1 MSSSTYRLQV
11 QSALADNSASATT
24 LFSPLS
30 RAHTHGGDA
39 RCHEHVVMGSVLG
52 KVTEELPRHDV
63 VKKAASGFYEIR
75 RYAPAVVA
83 ETSYATKK
91 GMFEGDQGGS
101 FMRLA
106 KYIGV
111 MAKPQN
117 DTTTAISMTAP
128 VLMSHAAG
136 KAADTPVGPSEGSE
150 GESTYKMAF
159 FMPASR
165 FSKASDAPTPTNP
178 NVTIKDVPSRTLA
191 VHTFSGNLRQALI
204 TDRGEELR
212 RALEADGVEAKR
224 GAEVM
229 AAGYN
234 PPWTPWFLKTNEVML
249 EVTGM

>member
-1 MSSSTYRLQV
+1 
-11 QSALADNSASATT
+11 
-24 LFSPLS
+24 
-30 RAHTHGGDA
+30 
-39 RCHEHVVMGSVLG
+39 MGSVLG
-52 KVTEELPRHDV
+52 KITEELPRHDV

-83 ETSYATKK
+83 ETSYRTSR

-128 VLMSHAAG
+128 VLMSRGAG
-136 KAADTPVGPSEGSE
+136 DGADTPVGPSEGSHQNAFE
-150 GESTYKMAF
+150 TTTYKMAF

-165 FSKASDAPTPTNP
+165 FSKASDAPKPTNP
-178 NVTIKDVPSRTLA
+178 DVTIRDVPARTLA
-191 VHTFSGNLRQALI
+191 VHTFSGNLRQAAI
-204 TDRGEELR
+204 AERGERLR
-212 RALEADGVEAKR
+212 KALEADGVAAKE

-249 EVTGM
+249 EVAGM

>member
-1 MSSSTYRLQV
+1 VVSSSTYRLQV

-39 RCHEHVVMGSVLG
+39 RCHEHVVMGSVLGKVTEELARCYEHVVMGSVLG

-106 KYIGV
+106 STS
-111 MAKPQN
+111 ASWPSPR
-117 DTTTAISMTAP
+117 TTP
-128 VLMSHAAG
+128 R
-136 KAADTPVGPSEGSE
+136 PRYP
-150 GESTYKMAF
+150 
-159 FMPASR
+159 
-165 FSKASDAPTPTNP
+165 
-178 NVTIKDVPSRTLA
+178 
-191 VHTFSGNLRQALI
+191 
-204 TDRGEELR
+204 
-212 RALEADGVEAKR
+212 
-224 GAEVM
+224 
-229 AAGYN
+229 
-234 PPWTPWFLKTNEVML
+234 
-249 EVTGM
+249 

>member
-1 MSSSTYRLQV
+1 
-11 QSALADNSASATT
+11 
-24 LFSPLS
+24 
-30 RAHTHGGDA
+30 
-39 RCHEHVVMGSVLG
+39 MGSVLG
-52 KVTEELPRHDV
+52 KITEELPRHDV

-83 ETSYATKK
+83 ETSYRTSR

-128 VLMSHAAG
+128 VLMSRGAG
-136 KAADTPVGPSEGSE
+136 DGADTPVGASEGSHSNPFSPE
-150 GESTYKMAF
+150 ENVSHETTTYKMAF

-165 FSKASDAPTPTNP
+165 FSKASDAPKPTNP
-178 NVTIKDVPSRTLA
+178 DVTIRDVPARTLA
-191 VHTFSGNLRQALI
+191 VHTFSGNLRQAAI
-204 TDRGEELR
+204 AERGERLR
-212 RALEADGVEAKR
+212 KALEADGVAAKE

-249 EVTGM
+249 EVTGSFPTK

>member
-1 MSSSTYRLQV
+1 MKTVKRGTFADAHPRRRRARP
-11 QSALADNSASATT
+11 SA
-24 LFSPLS
+24 
-30 RAHTHGGDA
+30 
-39 RCHEHVVMGSVLG
+39 MGSVLG
-52 KVTEELPRHDV
+52 KITEELPRHDV

-83 ETSYATKK
+83 ETSYHTNR

-128 VLMSHAAG
+128 VLMSRGAG
-136 KAADTPVGPSEGSE
+136 DGADTPVGASEGSHSNPFSPE
-150 GESTYKMAF
+150 ENAKTYKMAF

-165 FSKASDAPTPTNP
+165 FSKASDAPKPTNP
-178 NVTIKDVPSRTLA
+178 DVTIKDVPARTLA
-191 VHTFSGNLRQALI
+191 VHTFSGNLRQAAI
-204 TDRGEELR
+204 AERGERLR
-212 RALEADGVEAKR
+212 RALEADGVAATA

-249 EVTGM
+249 EVSGV

>member
-1 MSSSTYRLQV
+1 MKTVKRGTF
-11 QSALADNSASATT
+11 AGAH
-24 LFSPLS
+24 PRRR
-30 RAHTHGGDA
+30 RA
-39 RCHEHVVMGSVLG
+39 RPSVMGSVLG
-52 KVTEELPRHDV
+52 KITEELPRHDV

-83 ETSYATKK
+83 ETSYHTSR

-128 VLMSHAAG
+128 VLMSRGAG
-136 KAADTPVGPSEGSE
+136 DGADTPVGASEGSHSNPFSPE
-150 GESTYKMAF
+150 ENAKTYKMAF

-165 FSKASDAPTPTNP
+165 FSKASDAPKPTNP
-178 NVTIKDVPSRTLA
+178 DVTIKDVPARTLA
-191 VHTFSGNLRQALI
+191 VHTFSGNLRQAAI
-204 TDRGEELR
+204 AERGERLR
-212 RALEADGVEAKR
+212 RALEADGVAAKV

-249 EVTGM
+249 EVSGV

>member
-1 MSSSTYRLQV
+1 RGARTAPVPVTHDALDTAFMSKVYPGSTTCEDASRSEPSTFDCRSSQHE
-11 QSALADNSASATT
+11 ADNSASATT
-24 LFSPLS
+24 SLLPLS
-30 RAHTHGGDA
+30 LAHTHGGDA

-165 FSKASDAPTPTNP
+165 FSK
-178 NVTIKDVPSRTLA
+178 
-191 VHTFSGNLRQALI
+191 
-204 TDRGEELR
+204 
-212 RALEADGVEAKR
+212 
-224 GAEVM
+224 
-229 AAGYN
+229 
-234 PPWTPWFLKTNEVML
+234 
-249 EVTGM
+249 